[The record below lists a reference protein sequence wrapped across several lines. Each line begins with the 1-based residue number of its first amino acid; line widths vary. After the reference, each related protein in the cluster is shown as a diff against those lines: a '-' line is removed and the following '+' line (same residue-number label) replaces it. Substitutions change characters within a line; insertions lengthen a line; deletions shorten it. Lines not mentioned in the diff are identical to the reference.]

1 MVDMRAP
8 AVTTRLREA
17 ARLLAE
23 RGFVDKGV
31 DMSRAAVTS
40 RLKTMS
46 ALSSMCLR
54 LQKAKIL
61 PQDR

>member
-1 MVDMRAP
+1 MVDMRAQ
-8 AVTTRLREA
+8 AITSRLREA

-23 RGFVDKGV
+23 RGFVDKGI
-31 DMSRAAVTS
+31 DMSRAAVTD

-54 LQKAKIL
+54 LQHARIL
-61 PQDR
+61 PSDR

>member
-1 MVDMRAP
+1 VVDMRSQAI
-8 AVTTRLREA
+8 TSRLREA

-31 DMSRAAVTS
+31 DMSRDAVTR
-40 RLKTMS
+40 RLKSMS

-54 LQKAKIL
+54 LRTAKIAA
-61 PQDR
+61 PDC

>member
-1 MVDMRAP
+1 VVDMRPQAI
-8 AVTTRLREA
+8 TERLRTA

-31 DMSRAAVTS
+31 DMSRAAVTG
-40 RLKTMS
+40 RLKTVS

-54 LQKAKIL
+54 LQKARIGSL
-61 PQDR
+61 AR

>member
-8 AVTTRLREA
+8 AITSRVRQA

-31 DMSRAAVTS
+31 DMSRAAVTG

-46 ALSSMCLR
+46 ALSSMCLS
-54 LQKAKIL
+54 LQRAKIVSR
-61 PQDR
+61 DR

>member
-1 MVDMRAP
+1 MLDMRAQ
-8 AVTTRLREA
+8 AITSRLREA

-23 RGFVDKGV
+23 RGFVEKGV
-31 DMSRAAVTS
+31 DMSRAAVTD

-54 LQKAKIL
+54 LQKAKIVSR
-61 PQDR
+61 DR